1 MRQKKT
7 FNGPLGCDRPDTDL
21 LFQTMLCHLLSPTLS
36 PQVTTCPHY
45 PALPYSN

>member
-7 FNGPLGCDRPDTDL
+7 FNRPLGCDRANTDL

-36 PQVTTCPHY
+36 LQVTTCPRS
-45 PALPYSN
+45 PALPYSS